1 MSYLNE
7 EANKNAFQH
16 CVAPKA
22 FVNQA
27 NFKAFV
33 NQANF
38 KTFAWITGKKLKS
51 QVNQSNLKKS
61 HEPPVVNNW
70 HNCPQ
75 TSKTDFF
82 EFSFRFV

>member
-1 MSYLNE
+1 MATMGIYILSNWGACLFFEFILWHLTLNRFS
-7 EANKNAFQH
+7 NKNAFQH

-51 QVNQSNLKKS
+51 QVNQSN
-61 HEPPVVNNW
+61 
-70 HNCPQ
+70 
-75 TSKTDFF
+75 
-82 EFSFRFV
+82 